1 MLALARGGADDMALT
16 ETARDAE
23 RERIARHVLDLV
35 KERGAEV
42 PWTVAMAESGLTRAR
57 FEALFADYDDL
68 FDAVAQTWF
77 APQLAVME
85 EVLASN
91 LPPQRKMYE
100 FFRRRFVIS
109 QARFR
114 EDPQFF
120 TVLCEMGAA
129 NFERVRSYVDLADH
143 YLCELIAEAQAEG
156 FFAGLEI
163 DEALSMIN
171 QMVTVYTMP
180 DALIYLGDKVSEQK
194 LARIIDT
201 MFIGLSGEAGADAA
215 GLNTLK
221 VAF

>member
-1 MLALARGGADDMALT
+1 MPLT
-16 ETARDAE
+16 DTAREAE

-42 PWTVAMAESGLTRAR
+42 PWSVAMSESGLTRAR
-57 FEALFADYDDL
+57 FESLFADYDDL

-85 EVLASN
+85 EVLASS

-100 FFRRRFVIS
+100 FFCRRFVIS
-109 QARFR
+109 RERFR
-114 EDPQFF
+114 ADPVFF
-120 TVLCEMGAA
+120 NTLCEMGAA

-163 DEALSMIN
+163 DEALSLIN
-171 QMVTVYTMP
+171 QMISNYTLP
-180 DALIYLGDKVSEQK
+180 DALIYLGDKLTEQK
-194 LARIIDT
+194 LARIVDT

-215 GLNTLK
+215 GVNALK
-221 VAF
+221 VAS